1 MKEKGIEII
10 INFIVRAVLGAA
22 VIFFVNQFLD
32 SQKIPIAV
40 GLNPFTVLTGG
51 ILGLPGVA
59 LLYAGKFCES
69 FTKIREMKKT
79 GGQNS

>member
-32 SQKIPIAV
+32 SQKISVAV

-59 LLYAGKFCES
+59 LLYGIVCWE
-69 FTKIREMKKT
+69 IL
-79 GGQNS
+79 

>member
-10 INFIVRAVLGAA
+10 VNFIVRAVLGVA

-32 SQKIPIAV
+32 SQKIPVAV
-40 GLNPFTVLTGG
+40 GLNLLSFLTSG

-59 LLYAGKFCES
+59 LLYGIVCWE
-69 FTKIREMKKT
+69 IL
-79 GGQNS
+79 

>member
-10 INFIVRAVLGAA
+10 VNFIVRAVLGAA

-32 SQKIPIAV
+32 SQKIPVAV
-40 GLNPFTVLTGG
+40 GVNLLSFLTSG

-59 LLYAGKFCES
+59 LLYGIVCWE
-69 FTKIREMKKT
+69 IL
-79 GGQNS
+79 

>member
-10 INFIVRAVLGAA
+10 VNFIVRAVLGVA

-32 SQKIPIAV
+32 SQKIPVAV
-40 GLNPFTVLTGG
+40 VVNLLSFLTSG

-59 LLYAGKFCES
+59 LLYGIVCWE
-69 FTKIREMKKT
+69 IL
-79 GGQNS
+79 

>member
-10 INFIVRAVLGAA
+10 VNFIVRAVIGVA

-32 SQKIPIAV
+32 SQKIPVAV
-40 GLNPFTVLTGG
+40 GVNLLSFLTSG

-59 LLYAGKFCES
+59 LLYGIVCWE
-69 FTKIREMKKT
+69 IL
-79 GGQNS
+79 

>member
-10 INFIVRAVLGAA
+10 VNFIVRAVLGVA

-32 SQKIPIAV
+32 SQKILVAV
-40 GLNPFTVLTGG
+40 GVNLLSFLTSG

-59 LLYAGKFCES
+59 LLYGIVCWE
-69 FTKIREMKKT
+69 IL
-79 GGQNS
+79 

>member
-10 INFIVRAVLGAA
+10 VNFIVRAVLGVA

-32 SQKIPIAV
+32 SQKIPVAV
-40 GLNPFTVLTGG
+40 GVNLLSFLTSG

-59 LLYAGKFCES
+59 LLYGIVCWE
-69 FTKIREMKKT
+69 IL
-79 GGQNS
+79 

>member
-10 INFIVRAVLGAA
+10 VNFIVRAVIGVA

-32 SQKIPIAV
+32 SQKIPVAV
-40 GLNPFTVLTGG
+40 GLNLLSFLTSG

-59 LLYAGKFCES
+59 LLYGIVCWE
-69 FTKIREMKKT
+69 IL
-79 GGQNS
+79 